1 MAQESPR
8 ARPVQLHV
16 IHDLGGG
23 SAKWLSDFVTA
34 DTQRV
39 NLVLR
44 PFAHDAAMASGIAL
58 YAGAATEDPVK
69 VWKFATPIA
78 ATVPAHA
85 EYRAALDQIVST
97 HGVQALLV
105 SSLIGHSLEVLGTGL
120 PTVVVCHDYFPWC
133 PAVNLYYDGDAR
145 HDAGANGDERD
156 RADGGFGPFAH
167 FPPARRLEV
176 RERFLE
182 LVRRPGVTLA
192 APSESVSRNLR
203 RLDARFEEVRF
214 VTIPHGYGDPLPH
227 VDVGSFPADDRL
239 RILVLGQVST
249 AKGKELLDAA
259 LPRLTSFADLF
270 LLGCR
275 EQGEFYK
282 FEPHVNV
289 VSDYQHAQLPG
300 HVAMIRPH
308 VALMMSVV
316 SETFGYAVSEALMM
330 GIPVAA
336 TRVGSFPERIVHGET
351 GFLYEPDAASLV
363 RSMREI
369 AADREGLARV
379 RGNLKAFRHRTA
391 EEMVADYHRL
401 APIAAALPATRPQ
414 AGAGDAAMA
423 AEVVTMAGMW
433 KHIKALHLQLSI
445 ANDARQ
451 RTEMQRLADVK
462 GRRKLEE
469 RLERFGREIAQR
481 EAQLL
486 KRDMEAAD
494 SANQVRILT
503 ERLAELYASTS
514 WRVSGPVRF
523 VGRLVK
529 NARTVGRVLVETLRR
544 PSSARKRLARLAT
557 AWREEGWDGLG
568 KAVAGAG
575 AVERS
580 ADGWRDY
587 REAFDR
593 TVRPRIVE
601 GVAALPRRPL
611 ISIIVPVYDT
621 DEDMLR
627 QMLVSVRA
635 QIYPEWELCVVDDA
649 SKAPHVRRLLEEF
662 AATDRRIKLHFAS
675 ANRGVSQ
682 ASNRGLEMAGGEY
695 VVLLDHDDCL
705 EEQALFR
712 VAQSILEDDPDVV
725 YSDEVLID
733 ARDQVLR
740 YTFRPVF
747 SPEHLRS
754 HPYIVHL
761 VAFRTSLLRAIGG
774 WNPEL
779 SISQDY
785 DLILRATE
793 KARRIAHIP
802 EILYRWRIHGAS
814 SGVARQGQVMD
825 TSKAILRRH
834 LDRTGVQGTVED
846 GASFNFFSVRYPLRE
861 GLRVAIIIPTK
872 NHADLLR
879 HCIDSIRATVKG
891 VEYDIVVVDHES
903 DEPATRAYLASIRR
917 DVQVLPYEGAFN
929 FAAINNWAVRELD
942 RPYSHYLLCNNDI
955 EAYEPGWLERML
967 ELGQHADVGVVGAL
981 LLYPERK
988 VIQHAGVCVGIFRAA
1003 EAYGKFLRYPQ
1014 DVVTGR
1020 ESITMN
1026 REVSAVTA
1034 ACMLVRKDAWDEVG
1048 GFDESIAVGFGD
1060 IDFCLRVLE
1069 SGRRVLYCAHARLVH
1084 HESITRG
1091 VSPVDPHPVDTSLFR
1106 IRWKDLLDAGDP
1118 YYNPGLSPA
1127 STGWDVRLPLR
1138 CTAEVHRR
1146 VAAIEGDPRRW
1157 SIAYAAAPKA
1167 NVG

>member
-23 SAKWLSDFVTA
+23 SAKWLSDFVAA

-44 PFAHDAAMASGIAL
+44 PFAHDAAMASGAAL
-58 YAGAATEDPVK
+58 YADAASEDPIK
-69 VWKFATPIA
+69 VWRFATPIA
-78 ATVPAHA
+78 ATVPTHV
-85 EYRAALDQIVST
+85 EYRAALDEIIST

-105 SSLIGHSLEVLGTGL
+105 SSLIGHSLEVLDTGL

-133 PAVNLYYDGDAR
+133 PAINLYYDGDAR
-145 HDAGANGDERD
+145 SDGANVDERD
-156 RADGGFGPFAH
+156 RDDGGFGPFAT
-167 FPPARRLEV
+167 FPPAQRQET
-176 RERFLE
+176 RERFIE
-182 LVRRPGVTLA
+182 LVRRPNVTLV
-192 APSESVSRNLR
+192 APSDSVSRNLR
-203 RLDARFEEVRF
+203 RQDARFEEARF

-227 VDVGSFPADDRL
+227 VDVGPLPPDERL
-239 RILVLGQVST
+239 RILVLGQIST

-259 LPRLTSFADLF
+259 LPRLTSFADVF

-275 EQGEFYK
+275 EQGELYK
-282 FEPHVNV
+282 FEQHVSV
-289 VSDYQHAQLPG
+289 VSQFEHADLPD

-308 VALMMSVV
+308 LTLMMSVV

-351 GFLYEPDAASLV
+351 GFLYEPDAGSLIRVV
-363 RSMREI
+363 RGI
-369 AADREGLARV
+369 AADREGLGRV
-379 RGNLKAFRHRTA
+379 RDNLKAFRHRTA
-391 EEMVADYHRL
+391 EEMVGDYHRL
-401 APIAAALPATRPQ
+401 APIAAPLSTVRPQ
-414 AGAGDAAMA
+414 PDASDPAAA
-423 AEVVTMAGMW
+423 AEAVTLAGMW

-451 RTEMQRLADVK
+451 RTEMQRLADVQ

-494 SANQVRILT
+494 AANQVRILT

-514 WRVSGPVRF
+514 WRVSSPVRF

-529 NARTVGRVLVETLRR
+529 NAPTVRRVLAETLRR
-544 PSSARKRLARLAT
+544 PSSARERLTRLAA
-557 AWREEGWDGLG
+557 AWRAKGWDGLDQ
-568 KAVAGAG
+568 AVVGAS
-575 AVERS
+575 AIQHN

-587 REAFDR
+587 RETFDR

-611 ISIIVPVYDT
+611 ISIIVPVYNT

-635 QIYPEWELCVVDDA
+635 QVYPEWELCVVDDA
-649 SKAPHVRRLLEEF
+649 SPAPHVRKLLEEF
-662 AATDRRIKLHFAS
+662 AAIDRRIKLHFAPE
-675 ANRGVSQ
+675 NKGVSQ

-695 VVLLDHDDCL
+695 VLLLDHDDCL

-712 VAQSILEDDPDVV
+712 VAQSIVEDDPDIV

-733 ARDQVLR
+733 ARDKVVR

-761 VAFRTSLLRAIGG
+761 VAFRTSLLREIGG

-793 KARRIAHIP
+793 KARTIAHIP
-802 EILYRWRIHGAS
+802 EILYRWRIHSAS
-814 SGVARQGQVMD
+814 SGIARQGLVMD

-834 LDRTGVQGTVED
+834 LERAGVQGTVED

-872 NHADLLR
+872 NHGDLLR

-903 DEPATRAYLASIRR
+903 DEPGTRAYLASIQR
-917 DVQVLPYEGAFN
+917 DVQVLPYEGPFN

-967 ELGQHADVGVVGAL
+967 ELGQHADVGIVGAL

-1003 EAYGKFLRYPQ
+1003 EAYGKFLRYPE
-1014 DVVTGR
+1014 DAVTGR

-1034 ACMLVRKDAWDEVG
+1034 ACMLVSKDAWGDAG

-1060 IDFCLRVLE
+1060 VDFCLRVLE
-1069 SGRRVLYCAHARLVH
+1069 AGRRVLYCAHARLVH

-1091 VSPVDPHPVDTSLFR
+1091 VSPTDPHPVDTSLFR
-1106 IRWKDLLDAGDP
+1106 IRWKELLDAGDP

-1127 STGWDVRLPLR
+1127 STAWDVRQPLR
-1138 CTAEVHRR
+1138 CSAEVQRR
-1146 VAAIEGDPRRW
+1146 VAVIEGDPPRW
-1157 SIAYAAAPKA
+1157 SITYAAAPKA